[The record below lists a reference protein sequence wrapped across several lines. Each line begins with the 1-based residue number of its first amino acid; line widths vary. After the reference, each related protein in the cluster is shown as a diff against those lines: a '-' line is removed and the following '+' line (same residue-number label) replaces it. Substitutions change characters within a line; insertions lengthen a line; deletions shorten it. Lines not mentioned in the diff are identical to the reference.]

1 MIGKIAARV
10 RLCPHC
16 ANSVDEDATQCNY
29 CKADL
34 LTGVAPKW
42 LNRKE
47 SASEP
52 RPALTSKKK
61 FPIPTKF
68 IGSVAVLAV
77 VLLAFFTGGYIQRSE
92 LSAVSQ
98 ANLKQLQAKD
108 EVIQSQQAQL
118 AQVQKQL
125 GENSSQLAE
134 VKTKL
139 EESQKALSV
148 RQQRPVVAAREA
160 NRSIAARSTTFR
172 RTAARAPDAGT
183 PFPQPVA
190 TRRTF
195 DTGVYETTQTTSVYE
210 NPSSTARVI
219 TQIAGGTRINV
230 VNSTGEWLEVRSN
243 RGNPPGY
250 VRSDDARMSTRANS
264 ETPRRGNAARRASA
278 NSIGSIQ

>member
-1 MIGKIAARV
+1 MIGKIATRV

-34 LTGVAPKW
+34 LTAVAPKW
-42 LNRKE
+42 LNRKD

-52 RPALTSKKK
+52 RPAVASKKK

-68 IGSVAVLAV
+68 IGSVTVLAV
-77 VLLAFFTGGYIQRSE
+77 VILAFFVGGYIQRSE
-92 LSAVSQ
+92 LSALSQ

-108 EVIQSQQAQL
+108 EIIQSQQSQL

-125 GENSSQLAE
+125 SENSHQLAE
-134 VKTKL
+134 VKIKL
-139 EESQKALSV
+139 DESQKALSV
-148 RQQRPVVAAREA
+148 RQQRPVVAAREV

-195 DTGVYETTQTTSVYE
+195 DTGVYETTQATSVYE

-219 TQIAGGTRINV
+219 TRIAGGTRINV

-250 VRSDDARMSTRANS
+250 VRADDARMSTGANS
-264 ETPRRGNAARRASA
+264 ETPRRPNAARRASA
-278 NSIGSIQ
+278 NTIGSVQ